1 MQNIDRLKKTINNI
15 TSKPG
20 IYQMLNEKEEILY
33 VGKAKNLKNRLKSYL
48 NLSNL
53 STRIKRL
60 VNSIDKIKVIITET
74 EKEALLLEA
83 NLIKKLKPPYNILLR
98 DDKSFPYIFI
108 NHEQDYSQISK
119 HRGKGKLRGKYY
131 GPFATVGS
139 LNYTL
144 KILQKVFLLRSCED
158 TVFSN
163 RSKPCLLYQI
173 ERCSAP
179 CVDIISKDEYKKSVK
194 EVENFLSGHHSK
206 LQNSLAKKMDF
217 ESEQQNYEKAA
228 SIRDKIRALT
238 QIQSQQNINIA
249 NIKDTDVIT
258 IVREGL
264 RSCIQVF
271 IYRSGQNWGN
281 KSFFPKHDKDVST
294 SEIMDR
300 FIVDF
305 YTKYKPPSEILMNI
319 NLLESKLISESLRS
333 IYKINVIFL
342 IPERGKKKDLID
354 YAIKNTKL
362 SLNTHISESISNEKM
377 LNDLSEKLNI
387 SQNIERIEAYDNSHL
402 FGKNSVGAMIV
413 FNKNGFDKTAYR
425 KFNIDH
431 RKVSPGDDYGMMR
444 QVLNR
449 RFSEKAIK
457 DKKKYMNLP
466 QLILIDGGKGHYEVA
481 TDVIKKLNIKDIQV
495 ISMFKGNG
503 RKAKFDQIIYK
514 NKINYINNNTSGF
527 FFLQRLRDE
536 SHRFAIGAHRNK
548 NKKDIKN
555 SELEPI
561 NGLGR
566 VRRKG
571 LLNHF
576 GSIQSIK
583 TASSADLKK
592 VDGISKTMSE
602 KIYNYFN
609 N

>member
-1 MQNIDRLKKTINNI
+1 M
-15 TSKPG
+15 
-20 IYQMLNEKEEILY
+20 
-33 VGKAKNLKNRLKSYL
+33 
-48 NLSNL
+48 
-53 STRIKRL
+53 
-60 VNSIDKIKVIITET
+60 
-74 EKEALLLEA
+74 
-83 NLIKKLKPPYNILLR
+83 
-98 DDKSFPYIFI
+98 
-108 NHEQDYSQISK
+108 
-119 HRGKGKLRGKYY
+119 
-131 GPFATVGS
+131 
-139 LNYTL
+139 

-342 IPERGKKKDLID
+342 
-354 YAIKNTKL
+354 
-362 SLNTHISESISNEKM
+362 
-377 LNDLSEKLNI
+377 
-387 SQNIERIEAYDNSHL
+387 
-402 FGKNSVGAMIV
+402 
-413 FNKNGFDKTAYR
+413 
-425 KFNIDH
+425 
-431 RKVSPGDDYGMMR
+431 
-444 QVLNR
+444 
-449 RFSEKAIK
+449 
-457 DKKKYMNLP
+457 
-466 QLILIDGGKGHYEVA
+466 
-481 TDVIKKLNIKDIQV
+481 
-495 ISMFKGNG
+495 
-503 RKAKFDQIIYK
+503 
-514 NKINYINNNTSGF
+514 
-527 FFLQRLRDE
+527 
-536 SHRFAIGAHRNK
+536 
-548 NKKDIKN
+548 
-555 SELEPI
+555 
-561 NGLGR
+561 
-566 VRRKG
+566 
-571 LLNHF
+571 
-576 GSIQSIK
+576 
-583 TASSADLKK
+583 
-592 VDGISKTMSE
+592 
-602 KIYNYFN
+602 
-609 N
+609 